1 MRKRLDGSVFLK
13 KRIGGKRL
21 RLDDLVSVK
30 TGLVLAR
37 KQAKHPSDVI
47 AKYRQL
53 NLKAIDSKGYIDENI
68 LEEFCANERL
78 KAEYLTQPGDV
89 IVRLTTPYTAV
100 LIDEEF
106 AGMVIPSHFIV
117 IRTRGKK
124 ILPEYLYWLLNT
136 DKVKSSLLQNVS
148 SIMIGTVKP
157 ASYAEMEIEL
167 LTLEEQR
174 KISDMNMLAK
184 KEIHL
189 LDRLMGQKELYYK
202 EAIDKVQKEMRRR
215 KNENY

>member
-1 MRKRLDGSVFLK
+1 M
-13 KRIGGKRL
+13 GGNRL
-21 RLDDLVSVK
+21 RLDELVSVK

-37 KQAKHPSDVI
+37 KQAKHPSDII

-53 NLKAIDSKGYIDENI
+53 NLKAIDSKGYIDEGN

-78 KAEYLTQPGDV
+78 KAEYVTQPGDV

-117 IRTRGKK
+117 IRTRGRK

-136 DKVKSSLLQNVS
+136 DKVKTSIQQNVS

-157 ASYAEMEIEL
+157 AYYAEMEIEL
-167 LTLEEQR
+167 LTLDEQR
-174 KISDMNMLAK
+174 KISDMNLLAK

-202 EAIDKVQKEMRRR
+202 EAIDKAQKDMRRR
-215 KNENY
+215 KNENN

>member
-1 MRKRLDGSVFLK
+1 MRKRLDGSVFSRL
-13 KRIGGKRL
+13 RIGGKRL

-78 KAEYLTQPGDV
+78 KAEYLPQPGDV

-167 LTLEEQR
+167 LTLEDQR

-215 KNENY
+215 KNEDN

>member
-1 MRKRLDGSVFLK
+1 MRLDE
-13 KRIGGKRL
+13 
-21 RLDDLVSVK
+21 LVSVK

-37 KQAKHPSDVI
+37 KQAKHPSDVM

-53 NLKAIDSKGYIDENI
+53 NLKAIDSKGYIDENS

-100 LIDEEF
+100 LIDEDF
-106 AGMVIPSHFIV
+106 AGMVIPSHFVV

-124 ILPEYLYWLLNT
+124 ILPDYLYWLLNT
-136 DKVKSSLLQNVS
+136 EKVKASILQNVS

-157 ASYAEMEIEL
+157 SSYAEMEIEL
-167 LTLEEQR
+167 LTLDEQR
-174 KISDMNMLAK
+174 KISELNLLAK

-189 LDRLMGQKELYYK
+189 LDRLIGQKELYYK
-202 EAIDKVQKEMRRR
+202 EAIDKAQKEMRRR
-215 KNENY
+215 KNEDN

>member
-1 MRKRLDGSVFLK
+1 M
-13 KRIGGKRL
+13 GGNRL
-21 RLDDLVSVK
+21 RLDELVSVK

-37 KQAKHPSDVI
+37 KQAKHPSDVM

-53 NLKAIDSKGYIDENI
+53 NLKAIDSKGYIDENS

-117 IRTRGKK
+117 IRTRGRK
-124 ILPEYLYWLLNT
+124 ILSEYLYWLLNT
-136 DKVKSSLLQNVS
+136 DKVKASILQNIS

-167 LTLEEQR
+167 LSLDEQR
-174 KISDMNMLAK
+174 KISEMNVLAK

-189 LDRLMGQKELYYK
+189 LDRLIGQKELYYK
-202 EAIDKVQKEMRRR
+202 VAIDKAQKEMRKR
-215 KNENY
+215 KNEDY

>member
-13 KRIGGKRL
+13 IRVGGKRL

-53 NLKAIDSKGYIDENI
+53 NLKAIDSKGYIDENN

-136 DKVKSSLLQNVS
+136 EKVKSSLLQNVS

-189 LDRLMGQKELYYK
+189 LDRLMGQKELYYR

-215 KNENY
+215 KNENN

>member
-1 MRKRLDGSVFLK
+1 M
-13 KRIGGKRL
+13 GGNRL
-21 RLDDLVSVK
+21 RLDELVSVK

-37 KQAKHPSDVI
+37 KQAKHPSDII

-53 NLKAIDSKGYIDENI
+53 NLKAIDSKGYIDADF
-68 LEEFCANERL
+68 LEDFSASERL

-100 LIDEEF
+100 LIDEDF
-106 AGMVIPSHFIV
+106 AGMVIPSHFVV

-124 ILPEYLYWLLNT
+124 ILPEYLYWLINT
-136 DKVKSSLLQNVS
+136 DKVKALILQNVS

-167 LTLEEQR
+167 LTIDEQR
-174 KISDMNMLAK
+174 KISELNLLAK

-189 LDRLMGQKELYYK
+189 LDRLIGQKELYYK
-202 EAIDKVQKEMRRR
+202 EAIDQVQKEMRRR
-215 KNENY
+215 KNENN

>member
-1 MRKRLDGSVFLK
+1 M
-13 KRIGGKRL
+13 
-21 RLDDLVSVK
+21 RLDDVVSVK

-53 NLKAIDSKGYIDENI
+53 NLKAIDSKGYIDENN

-106 AGMVIPSHFIV
+106 SGMVIPSHFIV

-136 DKVKSSLLQNVS
+136 EKVKSSLLQNVS

-189 LDRLMGQKELYYK
+189 LDRLMGQKELYYR

-215 KNENY
+215 KNENN

>member
-1 MRKRLDGSVFLK
+1 MRKRLDGSVFSRL
-13 KRIGGKRL
+13 RIGGKRL

-53 NLKAIDSKGYIDENI
+53 NLKAIDSKGYIDENN

-167 LTLEEQR
+167 LTLEDQR

>member
-1 MRKRLDGSVFLK
+1 M
-13 KRIGGKRL
+13 GGNRL
-21 RLDDLVSVK
+21 RLDELVSVK

-37 KQAKHPSDVI
+37 KQAKHPSDVM

-53 NLKAIDSKGYIDENI
+53 NLKAINSKGYIDENS

-117 IRTRGKK
+117 IRTRGRK

-136 DKVKSSLLQNVS
+136 DKVKASILQNIS

-167 LTLEEQR
+167 LTLDEQR
-174 KISDMNMLAK
+174 KISEMNVLAK

-189 LDRLMGQKELYYK
+189 LDRLIGQKDLYYK
-202 EAIDKVQKEMRRR
+202 EAIDQVQKEMRRR
-215 KNENY
+215 KNENN

>member
-1 MRKRLDGSVFLK
+1 M
-13 KRIGGKRL
+13 GGNRL
-21 RLDDLVSVK
+21 RLDELVSVK

-37 KQAKHPSDVI
+37 KQAKHPSDVM

-53 NLKAIDSKGYIDENI
+53 NLKAINSKGYIDENS

-117 IRTRGKK
+117 IRTRGRK

-136 DKVKSSLLQNVS
+136 DKVKASILQNIS

-167 LTLEEQR
+167 LTLDEQR
-174 KISDMNMLAK
+174 KISEMNVLAK

-189 LDRLMGQKELYYK
+189 LDRLIGQKELYYK
-202 EAIDKVQKEMRRR
+202 EAIDKAQKEMRKR
-215 KNENY
+215 KNEDN

>member
-1 MRKRLDGSVFLK
+1 M
-13 KRIGGKRL
+13 

-37 KQAKHPSDVI
+37 KQAKHPTDII

-53 NLKAIDSKGYIDENI
+53 NLKAIDSKGYIDENN

-157 ASYAEMEIEL
+157 ASYAEIEIEL

-215 KNENY
+215 KNENN

>member
-13 KRIGGKRL
+13 IRIGGKRL

-53 NLKAIDSKGYIDENI
+53 NLKAIDSKGYIDENN

-136 DKVKSSLLQNVS
+136 EKVKSSLLQNVS

-215 KNENY
+215 KNENN

>member
-1 MRKRLDGSVFLK
+1 M
-13 KRIGGKRL
+13 GGNRL
-21 RLDDLVSVK
+21 RLDELVSVK

-37 KQAKHPSDVI
+37 KQAKYPSDVM

-53 NLKAIDSKGYIDENI
+53 NLKAIDSKGYIDENS

-89 IVRLTTPYTAV
+89 IVRLTIPYTAV
-100 LIDEEF
+100 LIDDEF

-117 IRTRGKK
+117 IRTRGRK

-136 DKVKSSLLQNVS
+136 DKVKASILQNIS

-167 LTLEEQR
+167 LTLDEQR
-174 KISDMNMLAK
+174 KISEMNVLAK

-189 LDRLMGQKELYYK
+189 LDRLIGQKELYYK
-202 EAIDKVQKEMRRR
+202 EAIDKAQKEMRKR
-215 KNENY
+215 KNEDN

>member
-1 MRKRLDGSVFLK
+1 M
-13 KRIGGKRL
+13 GGNRL
-21 RLDDLVSVK
+21 RLDELVSVK

-53 NLKAIDSKGYIDENI
+53 NLKAIDSKGYIDVDY
-68 LEEFCANERL
+68 LEDFSASERL
-78 KAEYLTQPGDV
+78 KVEYLTQLGDV

-100 LIDEEF
+100 LIDGNF
-106 AGMVIPSHFIV
+106 TGIVIPSHFVV

-136 DKVKSSLLQNVS
+136 EKVKASILQNIS
-148 SIMIGTVKP
+148 SAMIGTVKP
-157 ASYAEMEIEL
+157 ASYANMEIEL
-167 LTLEEQR
+167 LTIEEQR
-174 KISDMNMLAK
+174 KISELNFLAK

-189 LDRLMGQKELYYK
+189 LGCLIEQKQLYYK
-202 EAIDKVQKEMRRR
+202 EAIDKVQNEMRRR
-215 KNENY
+215 KNEDN

>member
-1 MRKRLDGSVFLK
+1 MRKRLDGSVFSK
-13 KRIGGKRL
+13 IKIGGKRL

-53 NLKAIDSKGYIDENI
+53 NLKAIDSKGYIDENN

-215 KNENY
+215 KNENN

>member
-1 MRKRLDGSVFLK
+1 M
-13 KRIGGKRL
+13 

-53 NLKAIDSKGYIDENI
+53 NLKAIDSKGYIDENN

-78 KAEYLTQPGDV
+78 KSEYLTQPGDV

-100 LIDEEF
+100 LIDEKF

-136 DKVKSSLLQNVS
+136 DKVKSSLLQYVS

-189 LDRLMGQKELYYK
+189 LDRLIGQKELYYK

-215 KNENY
+215 KNENN

>member
-1 MRKRLDGSVFLK
+1 MRKRLDGSVFSRL
-13 KRIGGKRL
+13 RIGGKRL

-167 LTLEEQR
+167 LTLEDQR

-215 KNENY
+215 KK

>member
-1 MRKRLDGSVFLK
+1 M
-13 KRIGGKRL
+13 GGNRL
-21 RLDDLVSVK
+21 RLDELVSVK

-37 KQAKHPSDVI
+37 KQAKHPSDII

-53 NLKAIDSKGYIDENI
+53 NLKAIDSKGYIDADF
-68 LEEFCANERL
+68 LEDFSASERL
-78 KAEYLTQPGDV
+78 RAEYLTQPGDI

-106 AGMVIPSHFIV
+106 AGMVIPSHFVV

-136 DKVKSSLLQNVS
+136 EKVKASILQNVS

-167 LTLEEQR
+167 LTIDEQR
-174 KISDMNMLAK
+174 KISELNLLAK

-189 LDRLMGQKELYYK
+189 LDRLIGQKDLYYK
-202 EAIDKVQKEMRRR
+202 EAIDQVQKEMRRR
-215 KNENY
+215 KNENN

>member
-1 MRKRLDGSVFLK
+1 M
-13 KRIGGKRL
+13 GGNRL
-21 RLDDLVSVK
+21 RLDELVSVK

-37 KQAKHPSDVI
+37 KQAKHPSDVM

-53 NLKAIDSKGYIDENI
+53 NLKAIDSKGYIDENS

-117 IRTRGKK
+117 IRTRGRK

-136 DKVKSSLLQNVS
+136 DKVKASILQNIS

-167 LTLEEQR
+167 LTLDEQR
-174 KISDMNMLAK
+174 KISEMNVLAK

-189 LDRLMGQKELYYK
+189 LDRLIGQKELYYK
-202 EAIDKVQKEMRRR
+202 EAIDKAQKEMRKR
-215 KNENY
+215 KNEDN

>member
-1 MRKRLDGSVFLK
+1 M
-13 KRIGGKRL
+13 

-47 AKYRQL
+47 AKYRKL
-53 NLKAIDSKGYIDENI
+53 NLKAINSKGYIDENN

-100 LIDEEF
+100 LIDKEF

-124 ILPEYLYWLLNT
+124 ILSEYLYWLLNT
-136 DKVKSSLLQNVS
+136 DKVKFSILQNVS

-189 LDRLMGQKELYYK
+189 LNRLMGQKELYYK
-202 EAIDKVQKEMRRR
+202 EAIEKVHKEMRRR
-215 KNENY
+215 KNENN

>member
-1 MRKRLDGSVFLK
+1 M
-13 KRIGGKRL
+13 GGNRL
-21 RLDDLVSVK
+21 RLDELVSVK

-37 KQAKHPSDVI
+37 KQAKHPSDEI

-53 NLKAIDSKGYIDENI
+53 NLKAIDSKGYIDENN

-100 LIDEEF
+100 LIDEDF
-106 AGMVIPSHFIV
+106 AGMVIPSHFVV

-136 DKVKSSLLQNVS
+136 EKVKASILQNVS

-167 LTLEEQR
+167 LTLDEQR
-174 KISDMNMLAK
+174 KISELNLLAK

-189 LDRLMGQKELYYK
+189 LDRLIGQKELYYK
-202 EAIDKVQKEMRRR
+202 EAIDKAQKEMRRR
-215 KNENY
+215 KNEDN

>member
-1 MRKRLDGSVFLK
+1 M
-13 KRIGGKRL
+13 GGNRL
-21 RLDDLVSVK
+21 RLDELVSVK

-37 KQAKHPSDVI
+37 KQAKHPSDVM

-53 NLKAIDSKGYIDENI
+53 NLKAINSKGYIDENS

-117 IRTRGKK
+117 IRTRGRK

-136 DKVKSSLLQNVS
+136 DKVKASILQNIS

-167 LTLEEQR
+167 LTLDEQR
-174 KISDMNMLAK
+174 KISKMNVLAK

-189 LDRLMGQKELYYK
+189 LDRLIGQKELYYR

-215 KNENY
+215 KNENN

>member
-13 KRIGGKRL
+13 IRIGGKRL

-53 NLKAIDSKGYIDENI
+53 NLKAIDSKGYIDENN

-157 ASYAEMEIEL
+157 ASYAEIEIEL

-215 KNENY
+215 KNENN

>member
-1 MRKRLDGSVFLK
+1 M
-13 KRIGGKRL
+13 

-167 LTLEEQR
+167 LTLEDQR

-215 KNENY
+215 KK

>member
-1 MRKRLDGSVFLK
+1 M
-13 KRIGGKRL
+13 GGNRL
-21 RLDDLVSVK
+21 RLDELVSVK

-37 KQAKHPSDVI
+37 KQAKHPSDVM
-47 AKYRQL
+47 AKYRQF
-53 NLKAIDSKGYIDENI
+53 NLKAINSKGYIDENS

-117 IRTRGKK
+117 IRTRGRK

-136 DKVKSSLLQNVS
+136 DKVKASILQNIS

-167 LTLEEQR
+167 LTLDEQR
-174 KISDMNMLAK
+174 KISEMNVLAK

-189 LDRLMGQKELYYK
+189 LDRLIGQKELYYK
-202 EAIDKVQKEMRRR
+202 EAIDKAQKEMRKR
-215 KNENY
+215 KNEDN

>member
-13 KRIGGKRL
+13 IRIGGKRL

-53 NLKAIDSKGYIDENI
+53 NLKAIDSKGYIDENN

-124 ILPEYLYWLLNT
+124 ILPEYLFWLLNT
-136 DKVKSSLLQNVS
+136 EKVKSSLLQNVS

-215 KNENY
+215 KNENN